1 MSTPAPAPQAA
12 PSSASGPGPHHA
24 SAEVTPVW
32 EALIGQP
39 ELVATLTM
47 AAADAAAIR
56 RGQPGPSMTHAW
68 LLTGPPGSGR
78 STAAR
83 VFAAALQCPQA
94 GCGTCEACRHV
105 LEGGHP
111 DVDQFSP
118 EKLQI
123 TAEEALDLIRRSSMT
138 PIMGRWNVLVVE
150 DADRLNDVSGNAL
163 LKSLEEP
170 SPRTVWVLCA
180 PTVED
185 VLPTIASRTR
195 QVRLR
200 TPTTREVTEALVRR
214 EGVDEALAAFAA
226 RAAQGHIGRA
236 RALARDEQVRL
247 RRTEVL
253 SIPASL
259 RELSSCFVA
268 AQNLIESATA
278 DAAAITDA
286 LDATELAAL
295 MRAYGDSAT
304 GAMAARVKRT
314 ASAATKDLEARQ
326 KSRRTRTVRDQI
338 DRALLDLTGFYRDVL
353 VLQTS
358 AGVDLINDELRP
370 ILQRLA
376 VHGSV
381 RATMAR
387 LAALDEARLA
397 VAASVA
403 PLLALEALMV
413 RLARGAL

>member
-1 MSTPAPAPQAA
+1 MTGHQSDAAAA
-12 PSSASGPGPHHA
+12 PSILWD
-24 SAEVTPVW
+24 EV
-32 EALIGQP
+32 IGQP
-39 ELVATLTM
+39 GLVATLSS
-47 AAADAAAIR
+47 AAADAARIR
-56 RGQPGPSMTHAW
+56 RGEPGPSMTHAW

-83 VFAAALQCPQA
+83 VFAAALQCPDG
-94 GCGTCEACRHV
+94 GCGTCPACRDV
-105 LEGGHP
+105 LNRSHA

-123 TAEEALDLIRRSSMT
+123 TAEESLELIRRAAMT
-138 PIMGRWNVLVVE
+138 PIMGRWNVLIVE

-170 SPRTVWVLCA
+170 SPRTVWILCA
-180 PTVED
+180 PTPED
-185 VLPTIASRTR
+185 VLPTIVSRTR

-200 TPTTREVTEALVRR
+200 TPSTREVTDALTGR
-214 EGVDEALAAFAA
+214 EGIDAALASFAA

-247 RRTEVL
+247 RRSEVL
-253 SIPASL
+253 AIPGTL
-259 RELSSCFVA
+259 RDVPSCFIA
-268 AQNLIESATA
+268 AQNLLDAATA

-295 MRAYGDSAT
+295 TRAYGEGAT

-338 DRALLDLTGFYRDVL
+338 DRALLDLTGLYRDVL
-353 VLQTS
+353 VLQTE
-358 AGVDLINDELRP
+358 AEVGLINDEMRP
-370 ILQRLA
+370 VLERMA
-376 VHGSV
+376 VHSSV
-381 RATMAR
+381 AATMAR
-387 LAALDEARLA
+387 LAALDHARLEIG
-397 VAASVA
+397 ASVA

-413 RLARGAL
+413 KLARGA

>member
-1 MSTPAPAPQAA
+1 MTARTAPAGHNA
-12 PSSASGPGPHHA
+12 PPA
-24 SAEVTPVW
+24 PVW
-32 EALIGQP
+32 EAVVGQP
-39 ELVATLTM
+39 ELVTTLAH
-47 AAADAAAIR
+47 AAQDAGRIR
-56 RGQPGPSMTHAW
+56 RGEAGPAMTHAW

-83 VFAAALQCPQA
+83 VFAAALQCA
-94 GCGTCEACRHV
+94 EGGCGTCDACRMT
-105 LEGGHP
+105 LAREHP
-111 DVDQFSP
+111 DVDQFTP

-123 TAEEALDLIRRSSMT
+123 TAEESLELIRRAAMT

-150 DADRLNDVSGNAL
+150 DADRLNEVSGNAL

-180 PTVED
+180 PTSED
-185 VLPTIASRTR
+185 VLPTIVSRTR

-200 TPTTREVTEALVRR
+200 TPSGREVADALVRR
-214 EGVDEALAAFAA
+214 EGIDPALAAFAA

-247 RRTEVL
+247 RRAEVL
-253 SIPASL
+253 AIPGQL
-259 RELSSCFVA
+259 RDLPSCFVA
-268 AQNLIESATA
+268 AQNLLEAATA

-286 LDATELAAL
+286 LDAAELAAL
-295 MRAYGDSAT
+295 VRAYGEGAT

-314 ASAATKDLEARQ
+314 AAAATKELEARQ

-338 DRALLDLTGFYRDVL
+338 DRALLDLTGLYRDVL
-353 VLQTS
+353 VLQTG

-370 ILQRLA
+370 ALA
-376 VHGSV
+376 AMAAHTEVP
-381 RATMAR
+381 ATMAR
-387 LAALDEARLA
+387 LAALDHARLE

-403 PLLALEALMV
+403 PLLALEALLV
-413 RLARGAL
+413 KLARGG